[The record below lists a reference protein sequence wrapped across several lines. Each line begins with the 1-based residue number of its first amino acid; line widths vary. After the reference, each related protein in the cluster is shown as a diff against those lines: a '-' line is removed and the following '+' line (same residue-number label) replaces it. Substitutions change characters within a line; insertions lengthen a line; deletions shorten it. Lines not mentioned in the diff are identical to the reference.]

1 MLPSFTTPRSQNSN
15 GSSLSTP
22 HQTSIITMAS
32 STTETP
38 AEAVQAMAKTATQEE
53 ADEKAVEELS
63 QKLAALNTKVADLF
77 SQHVTAVVRA
87 TVPDFPRLETAA
99 ASTLATRL
107 ERSYLRHV
115 DVAEIY
121 AGRNLFSLRHV
132 PPNRRPR
139 LAQLFAQ
146 TGSADELTLDLKA
159 PPTTLETE
167 NHVENLPDFT
177 KDPPPT
183 QAEVQANR
191 AAVQAL
197 RTALQEAQGKRAGLQ
212 RRVGEL
218 EIAQQLA
225 SWSAGDTTA
234 QSNVQS
240 SVTALLVGVHGL
252 AHVQNEGQEALEQLR
267 KRRRPEDDDEDALD
281 YMFATTTTTIKSVQ
295 ALYAQERKR
304 VQTTT
309 RDLKEVHG
317 LLVGPPH

>member
-1 MLPSFTTPRSQNSN
+1 
-15 GSSLSTP
+15 LS
-22 HQTSIITMAS
+22 SIITMAS
-32 STTETP
+32 TTETP
-38 AEAVQAMAKTATQEE
+38 TETAQEMTKTTTQEE

-63 QKLAALNTKVADLF
+63 QQLAALNTKVADLF

-87 TVPDFPRLETAA
+87 TVPDFPRLEAAA

-115 DVAEIY
+115 DVAEVY

-139 LAQLFAQ
+139 LAQLFGQ
-146 TGSADELTLDLKA
+146 TQSADELTLDLTASKMD
-159 PPTTLETE
+159 PELETDNNDE
-167 NHVENLPDFT
+167 KLPDFT
-177 KDPPPT
+177 KHPPPT
-183 QAEVQANR
+183 EADVQAKR

-197 RTALQEAQGKRAGLQ
+197 RTTLQEAQGKRAGLQ

-225 SWSAGDTTA
+225 SWSSHENTA
-234 QSNVQS
+234 NGNVQS

-252 AHVQNEGQEALEQLR
+252 AHVENEGQETLGLLR
-267 KRRRPEDDDEDALD
+267 KRRLEPEEDDDALD
-281 YMFATTTTTIKSVQ
+281 YIFAAATKAPQNVQ

-309 RDLKEVHG
+309 RDLQEAHG
-317 LLVGPPH
+317 LLVGPH